1 MSEHT
6 QNLSSCCALC
16 GIKNDKKNLQSY
28 KFSTNANKFKEIIR
42 DERDFEV
49 EKPKNFCYSCRKLM
63 GNLNKRINNPDEMI
77 KVCDD
82 LRSVK
87 HQFDPHS
94 PQCFV
99 CRQFQAAPGAPAAV
113 VGPAPCP
120 APCPAPADSPSTS
133 AATALPPPPPP
144 PLPPDSPSCVPPS
157 TPPPRLEAEDV
168 SDNEMEVE
176 EAPNSVAGFLAN
188 LTPEQVTPS
197 DYDRQRTSIQPHTPE
212 VRVHSRGENK
222 KLFLYKEG
230 SQEPTEILAGNSSLG
245 HEHFVGINL
254 EDHFQCVMCDKV
266 TFDPRV
272 TSCGHIYCHPCLLAL
287 QQETTACWLHLHQ
300 DNNALIKIRIL
311 MTVPNFLLNWNGL
324 VEWRY

>member
-63 GNLNKRINNPDEMI
+63 GKLNKRIHNPDEMI

-94 PQCFV
+94 PECFV

-113 VGPAPCP
+113 VGPAPGP
-120 APCPAPADSPSTS
+120 AP
-133 AATALPPPPPP
+133 
-144 PLPPDSPSCVPPS
+144 
-157 TPPPRLEAEDV
+157 
-168 SDNEMEVE
+168 
-176 EAPNSVAGFLAN
+176 
-188 LTPEQVTPS
+188 
-197 DYDRQRTSIQPHTPE
+197 
-212 VRVHSRGENK
+212 
-222 KLFLYKEG
+222 
-230 SQEPTEILAGNSSLG
+230 AGNSSLG
-245 HEHFVGINL
+245 HEHFVGIKL
-254 EDHFQCVMCDKV
+254 EDNFQCVMCDKV
-266 TFDPRV
+266 MFDPRV